1 MGYVKT
7 AFWYGE
13 LGLLPALG
21 VLLGWNLVL
30 GLTGKRDFRRPKDL
44 PWGRMA
50 AELAFSVYALA
61 VLSITGMLG
70 LSLPEGSLLDN
81 MGQIYL
87 VPFLG
92 ASLKMLGLNLLLFV
106 PYGFLLP
113 LVLSG
118 IAWTW
123 KRALLTGFLTTL
135 TIETLQLFTGRMFEV
150 DDLLMNTAGTLAG
163 YALVTSLRSLR
174 DPARRRRSLGT
185 LALALCVPA
194 LGLFLTSFFANADRI
209 QAAELEAYFA
219 QLETEETSITGE
231 GFYGP
236 DGVFHLLAADQDNG
250 WETVREDLGNGA
262 ALYRSGPAS
271 TVVSEVV
278 RQVPGLYYQVTFSPA
293 VDIPLE
299 NAPDWQIE
307 HITCLLYRLTDGAVW
322 YGTGDRL
329 TGCGIYGDREHPFQP
344 DGDLY
349 GAALAAVGN

>member
-1 MGYVKT
+1 M
-7 AFWYGE
+7 
-13 LGLLPALG
+13 
-21 VLLGWNLVL
+21 
-30 GLTGKRDFRRPKDL
+30 
-44 PWGRMA
+44 
-50 AELAFSVYALA
+50 
-61 VLSITGMLG
+61 
-70 LSLPEGSLLDN
+70 
-81 MGQIYL
+81 
-87 VPFLG
+87 
-92 ASLKMLGLNLLLFV
+92 
-106 PYGFLLP
+106 
-113 LVLSG
+113 
-118 IAWTW
+118 
-123 KRALLTGFLTTL
+123 
-135 TIETLQLFTGRMFEV
+135 
-150 DDLLMNTAGTLAG
+150 
-163 YALVTSLRSLR
+163 TSLRSLR